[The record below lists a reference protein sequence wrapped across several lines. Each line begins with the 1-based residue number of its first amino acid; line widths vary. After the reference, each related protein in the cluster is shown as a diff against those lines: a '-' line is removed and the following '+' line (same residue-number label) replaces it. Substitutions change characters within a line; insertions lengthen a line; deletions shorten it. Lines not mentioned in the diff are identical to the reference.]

1 VITLPDNST
10 VGGGFETRTPT
21 MEPGQSASPPTFTQQ
36 VPAAAPAGSYTFTF
50 NLGRAF
56 PVPDIDSDSF
66 TFTKSATAVE
76 SGRIVERWGLFD
88 AETGRRITARYLD
101 RFFGPSSL
109 SKTGTAESAAL
120 PETFALEQNYPNP
133 FNPSTQISFALPE
146 ASEVELE
153 IYNIM
158 GQKVRT
164 LVSSSFQAGFH
175 ALQWDGANDFGQRV
189 ASGIYLYKLQAGS
202 FVQTKRMILMK

>member
-1 VITLPDNST
+1 M
-10 VGGGFETRTPT
+10 RR
-21 MEPGQSASPPTFTQQ
+21 EPRPWNRGSPPPPRLSRSKCRLPRLQ
-36 VPAAAPAGSYTFTF
+36 AATPLLSTWGA
-50 NLGRAF
+50 LF
-56 PVPDIDSDSF
+56 PYRISTATVSPSRNRP
-66 TFTKSATAVE
+66 TAVE